1 MKATGIVRK
10 IDELGRIV
18 LPIETRKILGINTK
32 DPVEIYMDN
41 DSIILRKYEPACMF
55 CGNADKTIR
64 FNGKL
69 ICKECFDQMNELV
82 STGKFER

>member
-55 CGNADKTIR
+55 CGSADDTIR

-69 ICKECFDQMNELV
+69 ICKNCYEKMGELIE
-82 STGKFER
+82 SGKFER

>member
-18 LPIETRKILGINTK
+18 LPIETRNLLGIKTR
-32 DPVEIYMDN
+32 DSLEIYMDS

-55 CGNADKTIR
+55 CGNTEDTVSFA
-64 FNGKL
+64 GKL
-69 ICKECFDQMNELV
+69 ICKECFEKI
-82 STGKFER
+82 GKQFSADAEE

>member
-18 LPIETRKILGINTK
+18 LPIETRKVLGINTK

-41 DSIILRKYEPACMF
+41 DSIVLRKYEPACMF
-55 CGNADKTIR
+55 CGNADETIR

-69 ICKECFDQMNELV
+69 ICKECFDKMNELV
-82 STGKFER
+82 TAGKFER